1 MTDIARTE
9 HNSTASDPA
18 VLLIRGLNVSMV
30 RNDHRTPILQDID
43 LRINAGEIV
52 SIVGRSGSGK
62 STLAHVINGL
72 LPQESLP
79 VVGGSIR
86 VAGKEIVGATDVELR
101 VVRKALV
108 QVIAQDP
115 LDSLNPT
122 MIVRRQ
128 LVEACNIHVARER
141 LRWAGIVDLARI
153 MQSFPHQLSG
163 GERQRVLIAMA
174 TVADVP
180 LIVADE
186 PTTGL
191 DPHNKKR
198 VIALLR
204 ELASQ
209 GTAVMINTHDLSLA
223 EASDRMAVLDS
234 GVLVET
240 GKTSELMTKPIHR
253 ATASLLAARYDI
265 PSSRP
270 RIPSKPKTRQVS
282 YRGDLDES
290 GVEKSS
296 EFSFPTDAR
305 SIVLNMSRV
314 AKTFPTRHF
323 FHSKS
328 VTALSSIDLTV
339 SAGECVGLIGDSGAG
354 KSTLL
359 KIAAGIMKPDSGLVT
374 RCRKD
379 DVQMVFQDPKSF
391 LTPWI
396 PIGEQIT
403 EGLRS
408 RSVSARAR
416 QYKLSEMMDFVGL
429 ERPQAEALP
438 GELSVGQCQRAVIAR
453 ALAVSPH
460 LLLCD
465 EPISALDTVL
475 AASTLSLFQEI
486 RRAFGTAIVLATHDH
501 AAANVVADRV
511 YSLRDGKLCGL
522 EGDASRCESLHQ
534 VKNLPC

>member
-1 MTDIARTE
+1 M
-9 HNSTASDPA
+9 STASDPA

-30 RNDHRTPILQDID
+30 RNEHRTPILQDIK
-43 LRINAGEIV
+43 LHINAGEIV

-72 LPQESLP
+72 LPQDSLP

-86 VAGKEIVGATDVELR
+86 VAGKEIVGATKVELR
-101 VVRKALV
+101 AVRKALV
-108 QVIAQDP
+108 RVIAQDP
-115 LDSLNPT
+115 LGSLNPT
-122 MIVRRQ
+122 VIVRRQ
-128 LVEACNIHVARER
+128 LTESCNIHVARER
-141 LRWAGIVDLARI
+141 LRWAGIVDVARI

-191 DPHNKKR
+191 DPYNKRR
-198 VIALLR
+198 VVALLR
-204 ELASQ
+204 ELAAH
-209 GTAVMINTHDLSLA
+209 GTAVMINTHDLGLA
-223 EASDRMAVLDS
+223 EVSDRMAVLDS
-234 GVLVET
+234 GVLVEA
-240 GKTSELMTKPIHR
+240 GRTSEIMATPTHR
-253 ATASLLAARYDI
+253 STASLLAARYD
-265 PSSRP
+265 SATSRP
-270 RIPSKPKTRQVS
+270 RIPSKPISGQVP
-282 YRGDLDES
+282 YRADLDES
-290 GVEKSS
+290 GVEKRS
-296 EFSFPTDAR
+296 ELSPPTDAR

-314 AKTFPTRHF
+314 AKTFATRQF
-323 FHSKS
+323 FHRKS
-328 VTALSSIDLTV
+328 VIALSAIDLTV
-339 SAGECVGLIGDSGAG
+339 CAGECVGLIGDSGAG

-359 KIAAGIMKPDSGLVT
+359 KIAAGIMKPDSGLVN
-374 RCRKD
+374 RCQKEV
-379 DVQMVFQDPKSF
+379 VQLVFQDPKSF

-408 RSVSARAR
+408 RSVSAQAR
-416 QYKLSEMMDFVGL
+416 QHKLFEMMDFVGL

-453 ALAVSPH
+453 ALAVSPQ

-501 AAANVVADRV
+501 AAAYAVADRV
-511 YSLRDGKLCGL
+511 YSLRDGKLLMIDG
-522 EGDASRCESLHQ
+522 EASLRESLYH
-534 VKNLPC
+534 VKNLRC